1 MNFGSN
7 LARKKVSNSYLYINV
22 LIQLGPQ
29 LCSNLIKCHVLIGT
43 DSTSKVGT
51 KSAGLKSEPNKYLQ
65 NFGSDDCLET
75 KFQNTEEYLIKI
87 LQKSSASSNFDDLR
101 YEQYMEKDHW

>member
-7 LARKKVSNSYLYINV
+7 LARKKVSNSYLYINF

-51 KSAGLKSEPNKYLQ
+51 KSAALKVTQINIFKTLDQMITWKQ
-65 NFGSDDCLET
+65 NF
-75 KFQNTEEYLIKI
+75 KI
-87 LQKSSASSNFDDLR
+87 LRNI
-101 YEQYMEKDHW
+101 